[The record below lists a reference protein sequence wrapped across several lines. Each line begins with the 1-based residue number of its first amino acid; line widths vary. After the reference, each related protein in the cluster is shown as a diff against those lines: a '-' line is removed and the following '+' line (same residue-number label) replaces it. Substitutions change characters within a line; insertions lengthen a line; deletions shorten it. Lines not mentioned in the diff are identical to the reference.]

1 MSGFSPGSE
10 RRFWARRE
18 VGSLRRSERLSQKRR
33 AEAFGTQQGSRRG
46 EGRSDADH
54 VKRERKRGRRRISSL
69 SSRRPRRRCEGE
81 SSEHEAPR
89 GPSAM
94 RADAPSAEARVCL
107 YGADAPRAEA
117 SPRRSVAT
125 MGGDGGNCRTCGR
138 ARYIAARAWA
148 GSPRRRRRAWA
159 RAEAPPPASAACA
172 PISPPP

>member
-1 MSGFSPGSE
+1 VWRAAGGKRDSGMDAADWAE
-10 RRFWARRE
+10 RR
-18 VGSLRRSERLSQKRR
+18 V
-33 AEAFGTQQGSRRG
+33 T
-46 EGRSDADH
+46 
-54 VKRERKRGRRRISSL
+54 SSL

-125 MGGDGGNCRTCGR
+125 MGGDGGNC
-138 ARYIAARAWA
+138 
-148 GSPRRRRRAWA
+148 
-159 RAEAPPPASAACA
+159 
-172 PISPPP
+172 